1 MSRYVVEIT
10 EILQKQIVVDG
21 KNREEA
27 EIKARE
33 KYRNEAV
40 VLSSND
46 YVDTD
51 FSVLGKEKIV

>member
-1 MSRYVVEIT
+1 MTKYIVEIT

-21 KNREEA
+21 KNIEDA

-33 KYRNEAV
+33 QYKNEDII
-40 VLSSND
+40 LTSND

-51 FSVLGKEKIV
+51 FSVVGKYI